1 MLHMDTEL
9 KAQRDAYMKE
19 IEASKQQ
26 LSLHRL
32 EAENAR
38 LQAENARLGSYGG
51 HAETFT
57 QADGRQTRV
66 VDVNLGGRH

>member
-1 MLHMDTEL
+1 MDTEL

-51 HAETFT
+51 H
-57 QADGRQTRV
+57 
-66 VDVNLGGRH
+66 